1 MTDQSKLEKLFRQH
15 YRQMY
20 RLATMLLHDDAES
33 KDVVHDI
40 FAHLLND
47 SKELKE
53 ETAEHYLLTCVRNRC
68 LNVIRSRQIQERVEH
83 LYLLDLDTTITPTE
97 LPFVWVSVKPP
108 SISICAVRLIN
119 YVHILITNERMN
131 KTDLLLQMMEQ
142 PQHYTAEE
150 WQEILADEECR
161 ELYTLMSKTQSAIDA
176 TRADQEV
183 TDDMI
188 DAEWQRLSD
197 EKQEVRNEKFSLL
210 KFAAMFVGILMLSGI
225 AFAAIHFASHYNAPE
240 EQDTEV
246 VKNSQSS
253 NSCPQLAEPDTIATR
268 QPKLYD
274 NVPLGEIFEELSAC
288 YHVKVVYQNEDAPR
302 LRLFYQWKP
311 EYTLEKVVEMLNNF
325 EWIQIQTENDT
336 LFIRTTAIPAKDC

>member
-1 MTDQSKLEKLFRQH
+1 
-15 YRQMY
+15 
-20 RLATMLLHDDAES
+20 
-33 KDVVHDI
+33 
-40 FAHLLND
+40 
-47 SKELKE
+47 
-53 ETAEHYLLTCVRNRC
+53 
-68 LNVIRSRQIQERVEH
+68 
-83 LYLLDLDTTITPTE
+83 
-97 LPFVWVSVKPP
+97 
-108 SISICAVRLIN
+108 
-119 YVHILITNERMN
+119 MN

-150 WQEILADEECR
+150 WQEILADVECR
-161 ELYTLMSKTQSAIDA
+161 ELYTLMSKTQSAIYA

-197 EKQEVRNEKFSLL
+197 EKRKATGRRVSGNEVRSEKYSLL

-225 AFAAIHFASHYNAPE
+225 AFAAIHIASHYNAPK
-240 EQDTEV
+240 EQETKV
-246 VKNSQSS
+246 IKNSQPSTSS
-253 NSCPQLAEPDTIATR
+253 PQLAEPDTIVAP

-274 NVPLGEIFEELSAC
+274 NVPLGEIFDELSG
-288 YHVKVVYQNEDAPR
+288 YYNVKVVYQNEDAPR

>member
-1 MTDQSKLEKLFRQH
+1 
-15 YRQMY
+15 
-20 RLATMLLHDDAES
+20 
-33 KDVVHDI
+33 
-40 FAHLLND
+40 
-47 SKELKE
+47 
-53 ETAEHYLLTCVRNRC
+53 
-68 LNVIRSRQIQERVEH
+68 
-83 LYLLDLDTTITPTE
+83 
-97 LPFVWVSVKPP
+97 
-108 SISICAVRLIN
+108 
-119 YVHILITNERMN
+119 MN

-176 TRADQEV
+176 ARVDKEV
-183 TDDMI
+183 TDEMI
-188 DAEWQRLSD
+188 DAEWQRLSH
-197 EKQEVRNEKFSLL
+197 EKRKTTGRRVSGNEVRSEKYSFL

-225 AFAAIHFASHYNAPE
+225 AYAAIHIASHYNAPN

-246 VKNSQSS
+246 IKNSQPSTSS
-253 NSCPQLAEPDTIATR
+253 PQLAEPDTIVAP

-274 NVPLGEIFEELSAC
+274 NVPLGEIFEELSA
-288 YHVKVVYQNEDAPR
+288 YYNVKVVYQNEDAPR

-311 EYTLEKVVEMLNNF
+311 EYTLGKVVEMLNNF

>member
-1 MTDQSKLEKLFRQH
+1 
-15 YRQMY
+15 
-20 RLATMLLHDDAES
+20 
-33 KDVVHDI
+33 
-40 FAHLLND
+40 
-47 SKELKE
+47 
-53 ETAEHYLLTCVRNRC
+53 
-68 LNVIRSRQIQERVEH
+68 
-83 LYLLDLDTTITPTE
+83 
-97 LPFVWVSVKPP
+97 
-108 SISICAVRLIN
+108 
-119 YVHILITNERMN
+119 MN

-176 TRADQEV
+176 ARVDKEV
-183 TDDMI
+183 TDEMI
-188 DAEWQRLSD
+188 DAEWQRLSH
-197 EKQEVRNEKFSLL
+197 EKRKATGRRVSGNEVRSEKYSFL

-225 AFAAIHFASHYNAPE
+225 AYAAIHIASHYNASK
-240 EQDTEV
+240 EQDTKV
-246 VKNSQSS
+246 IKNSQPSTSS
-253 NSCPQLAEPDTIATR
+253 PQLAEPDTIATL

-274 NVPLGEIFEELSAC
+274 NVPLGEIFEELSD
-288 YHVKVVYQNEDAPR
+288 YYNVKVVYQNEDAPR

>member
-1 MTDQSKLEKLFRQH
+1 
-15 YRQMY
+15 
-20 RLATMLLHDDAES
+20 
-33 KDVVHDI
+33 
-40 FAHLLND
+40 
-47 SKELKE
+47 
-53 ETAEHYLLTCVRNRC
+53 
-68 LNVIRSRQIQERVEH
+68 
-83 LYLLDLDTTITPTE
+83 
-97 LPFVWVSVKPP
+97 
-108 SISICAVRLIN
+108 
-119 YVHILITNERMN
+119 MN

-150 WQEILADEECR
+150 WQEILADVECR

-183 TDDMI
+183 SDDMI

-197 EKQEVRNEKFSLL
+197 EKQEVRNEKLSLL

-225 AFAAIHFASHYNAPE
+225 AYAAIHIVSHNNGPKA
-240 EQDTEV
+240 QDEV
-246 VKNSQSS
+246 ITNSQSS
-253 NSCPQLAEPDTIATR
+253 TSQSQIVKSDTIAAPE
-268 QPKLYD
+268 PKLYD
-274 NVPLGEIFEELSAC
+274 NVPLGEIFEELSD
-288 YHVKVVYQNEDAPR
+288 YYNVKVVYQNEDAPR